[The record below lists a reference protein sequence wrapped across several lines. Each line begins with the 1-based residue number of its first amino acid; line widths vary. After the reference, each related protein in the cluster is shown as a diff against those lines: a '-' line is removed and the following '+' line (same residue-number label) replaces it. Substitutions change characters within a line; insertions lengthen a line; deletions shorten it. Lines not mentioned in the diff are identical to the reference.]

1 MMIGRLSSRPRTWI
15 TLMGVLGALGLHAS
29 SASATTTLRV
39 AIGTLSTEAA
49 GDAALEGPL
58 RSALEQALDALP
70 TVDRT
75 APARAQVVVQGSL
88 VRLERTPHGVRAEV
102 SLLVSERRG
111 GAVRM
116 LLTGRAEAR
125 GGRDPV
131 PASITAA
138 VRSAMRPPGRPSAHT
153 ARRALILRV
162 GSPSHRT

>member
-1 MMIGRLSSRPRTWI
+1 M
-15 TLMGVLGALGLHAS
+15 
-29 SASATTTLRV
+29 
-39 AIGTLSTEAA
+39 AIGDLSTAA
-49 GDAALEGPL
+49 TGDAALEGPL
-58 RSALEQALDALP
+58 RVALEQALDALP

-88 VRLERTPHGVRAEV
+88 VRLERTPRGVRAEV

-125 GGRDPV
+125 GGSNPV

-138 VRSAMRPPGRPSAHT
+138 VRSAMRPLADPAQTRLA
-153 ARRALILRV
+153 AR
-162 GSPSHRT
+162 

>member
-1 MMIGRLSSRPRTWI
+1 MNGRLLSSSRALI

-29 SASATTTLRV
+29 SAAATSTLRV
-39 AIGTLSTEAA
+39 AIGTLSTEAT

-58 RSALEQALDALP
+58 RLALEQALDALP

-75 APARAQVVVQGSL
+75 APNRAQVVVQGSL
-88 VRLERTPHGVRAEV
+88 VRLERTPRGVRAEV

-125 GGRDPV
+125 GGSDPV

-138 VRSAMRPPGRPSAHT
+138 VRSAMRPLADPAQTRLA
-153 ARRALILRV
+153 AR
-162 GSPSHRT
+162 

>member
-1 MMIGRLSSRPRTWI
+1 MNGRLLLHPRALI

-39 AIGTLSTEAA
+39 AIGDLSTAA
-49 GDAALEGPL
+49 TGDAALEGPL
-58 RSALEQALDALP
+58 RVALEQALDALP

-88 VRLERTPHGVRAEV
+88 VRLERTPRGVRAEV

-116 LLTGRAEAR
+116 LPTGRAEAR
-125 GGRDPV
+125 GGSNPV

-138 VRSAMRPPGRPSAHT
+138 VRSAMRPLADPAQTRLA
-153 ARRALILRV
+153 AR
-162 GSPSHRT
+162 